1 MCVKEMIYPH
11 DFKYTSNSDRLKRWH
26 ASLNKQSPSQ
36 TKNINNSNNNNNALN
51 VNALNI
57 SEKRFRALQLIGLVD
72 SDLLNCVPASHTGR
86 PTLIRMIGNQCER
99 YCSNSSIHGMKY
111 LVDSSLG
118 WFERYECEILTY
130 GYDRYDVL

>member
-1 MCVKEMIYPH
+1 MIYPQ
-11 DFKYTSNSDRLKRWH
+11 DFKYTSNFDRLKR
-26 ASLNKQSPSQ
+26 SLNKQSPSQ
-36 TKNINNSNNNNNALN
+36 TNNSTTNNPNNNNSALN

-72 SDLLNCVPASHTGR
+72 SDQLNSGTECVPASHVGR
-86 PTLIRMIGNQCER
+86 PSLIRMIGNQCER

-118 WFERYECEILTY
+118 WFERYECELLT
-130 GYDRYDVL
+130 